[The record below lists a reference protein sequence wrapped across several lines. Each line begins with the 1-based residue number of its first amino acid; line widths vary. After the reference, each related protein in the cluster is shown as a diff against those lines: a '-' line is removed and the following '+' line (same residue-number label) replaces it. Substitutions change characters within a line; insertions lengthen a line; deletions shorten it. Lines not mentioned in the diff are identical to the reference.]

1 MVDTGIHAGSQRREL
16 RGEGIQSERGIG
28 DAPANVRVLV
38 IGSPRL
44 ERGAATAAADL
55 LRDLRT
61 ALAGHI
67 VVMVTHHASDVLASD
82 ARVRLGIAMLVDLS

>member
-1 MVDTGIHAGSQRREL
+1 MVDTGIHVGGQRPEL
-16 RGEGIQSERGIG
+16 RREGIQGECGIG
-28 DAPANVRVLV
+28 DARGDVRVLV

-44 ERGAATAAADL
+44 ERGAAAAADL